1 MPVMG
6 AIGAHA
12 ARRNEDDSIFRR
24 RIAQKLGD
32 EYVGNNA
39 G

>member
-1 MPVMG
+1 MPEMG

-12 ARRNEDDSIFRR
+12 ARRNEDDNIFRR
-24 RIAQKLGD
+24 QRAQKMGD